1 MIQKPS
7 ELLKKFDFYPKK
19 SLGQNFLY
27 DSVWINRIVTAAE
40 ISGADVVLEIGP
52 GSGSLTTALSSV
64 ARKVI
69 AVEIDN
75 RLIPILNDVLS
86 ENRNVTIVSGDILDY
101 EPHKLMTQYDVSNFV
116 VVANIPYYIT
126 GQIIRHLFQSSM
138 LPRSITRSV
147 QKEVAERMIA
157 TPGQMSLL
165 AVRAQFYSDVKIVD
179 YIPAGAFYP
188 VPAVD
193 SALVRLDVFDP
204 ANHVHADSSLFF
216 QIVRAGFGQ
225 KRKQLQNALSNG
237 LRINKEHTLN
247 ALANIGLDSRC
258 RAQALTMQ
266 DWADLTDML
275 RDAVTTEKN

>member
-1 MIQKPS
+1 M
-7 ELLKKFDFYPKK
+7 
-19 SLGQNFLY
+19 
-27 DSVWINRIVTAAE
+27 
-40 ISGADVVLEIGP
+40 
-52 GSGSLTTALSSV
+52 
-64 ARKVI
+64 
-69 AVEIDN
+69 
-75 RLIPILNDVLS
+75 
-86 ENRNVTIVSGDILDY
+86 
-101 EPHKLMTQYDVSNFV
+101 
-116 VVANIPYYIT
+116 
-126 GQIIRHLFQSSM
+126 
-138 LPRSITRSV
+138 
-147 QKEVAERMIA
+147 
-157 TPGQMSLL
+157 
-165 AVRAQFYSDVKIVD
+165 D

-275 RDAVTTEKN
+275 RDAVPTEKN

>member
-138 LPRSITRSV
+138 LPRSITMSV

-157 TPGQMSLL
+157 TPGQMNLL
-165 AVRAQFYSDVKIVD
+165 AVSAQFYSDVKIVD

-216 QIVRAGFGQ
+216 RIVRAGFGQ
-225 KRKQLQNALSNG
+225 KRKQLQNAAP
-237 LRINKEHTLN
+237 RRRCCP
-247 ALANIGLDSRC
+247 LAE
-258 RAQALTMQ
+258 
-266 DWADLTDML
+266 
-275 RDAVTTEKN
+275 DARRGG